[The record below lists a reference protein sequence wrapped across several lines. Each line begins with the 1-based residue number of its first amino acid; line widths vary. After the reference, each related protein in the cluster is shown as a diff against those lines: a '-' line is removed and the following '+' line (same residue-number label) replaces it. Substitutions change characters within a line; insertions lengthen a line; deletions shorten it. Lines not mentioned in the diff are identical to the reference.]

1 MISVMN
7 SKWRP
12 PVSWQRLIPFPW
24 TLGTQPLPLLWS
36 TQVLTRSGSSPE
48 PGSVSGDLKCPL
60 LKTTLY
66 PPGCLSQRH
75 RPAFP
80 SPAHTYFHIHRSS
93 RLLTSLPFSNYLS
106 LCCPSLPLEGRFLVR
121 YFQGAPSFSSREHIS
136 VITQPLLWVT
146 GFLTSHLTFTVTLM
160 RAELT
165 PFLPLSYPQYLNRA
179 WHILDPPQTF
189 ASWMDYWNCS
199 WLVQALLFPDCSKN
213 MCWFWCNFSAENFP
227 TASQGPLTRCNTWPG
242 LASPQRMPPPPPT
255 TIAPLTWEPSW
266 SQFGEN
272 SFCSCCS

>member
-121 YFQGAPSFSSREHIS
+121 YFQGAPFFSSREHIS

-146 GFLTSHLTFTVTLM
+146 GFLTLPPHFHRNPHESWTHSLFAAILSSVSEQSLAHSRPSTNICIMNGLLKLLLTGPGFAFSRLQQKHVLILM
-160 RAELT
+160 
-165 PFLPLSYPQYLNRA
+165 
-179 WHILDPPQTF
+179 
-189 ASWMDYWNCS
+189 
-199 WLVQALLFPDCSKN
+199 
-213 MCWFWCNFSAENFP
+213 
-227 TASQGPLTRCNTWPG
+227 
-242 LASPQRMPPPPPT
+242 
-255 TIAPLTWEPSW
+255 
-266 SQFGEN
+266 
-272 SFCSCCS
+272 